1 MRPSG
6 YAFAL
11 VAAVGGIDERSGERK
26 KASSFWLVAFIWAN
40 KSAESS
46 RYTKNMQNAR
56 QWYLRYHLAMLGCV

>member
-56 QWYLRYHLAMLGCV
+56 SQHYALSLADNH